1 MILWI
6 YAWYSLSFQLC
17 VSLLTPEVNIN
28 LLNCKMLHYAAE
40 YGVFIYIFSFWL
52 HVAYWWEG
60 WEVNQNSEV
69 AGLDI

>member
-1 MILWI
+1 
-6 YAWYSLSFQLC
+6 
-17 VSLLTPEVNIN
+17 
-28 LLNCKMLHYAAE
+28 MLHYAAD